1 MGTAPVRLAA
11 RLAAAAV
18 LGTSASDPTF
28 PTAPTFPDSGGRIAL
43 LVDQLPFSLSDAQL
57 RFAATHYVG
66 TQKLFLPETQKL
78 RALNPAFVVLHVRP
92 PPLFCLSP
100 PALTRCPRSTTS
112 PSGRPPPT
120 TRSW

>member
-1 MGTAPVRLAA
+1 MGATFSGRMGRMGTAPVRLAA

-18 LGTSASDPTF
+18 LGTSASD

-92 PPLFCLSP
+92 PPLFSSP
-100 PALTRCPRSTTS
+100 KR
-112 PSGRPPPT
+112 
-120 TRSW
+120 